1 MPNRVLKESICTS
14 DDMAA
19 LSWFEQALFTRLIVT
34 VDDYGRTDARASIIK
49 GRLFPLDDVKPAEIE
64 KGLKHMEELGMVRL
78 YSVAG
83 KPYLLLTAWTKHQ
96 QPRAKISKFPA
107 PEDACN
113 QLQADA
119 SNCKQMQAD
128 APDKRYTIN
137 DTRYTIN
144 DNNVSCAEP
153 AESDPAPEPE
163 QQQEKNEAPPVITL
177 PLNDGTEYP
186 ILQADVDKWAGL
198 YPAVDVTQELRN
210 MWGWLD
216 ANPAKLKTKKGV
228 RRFVNG
234 WLAKEQNKGG
244 SAPRESPKRNKVGE
258 KLDPNRKSE
267 IEEFSRWAFRE
278 IYADAIIDDLQEN
291 NQEGGSYGDH

>member
-19 LSWFEQALFTRLIVT
+19 LTWFEQALFTRLIVT

-78 YSVAG
+78 YSVSG

-144 DNNVSCAEP
+144 DISCAEP
-153 AESDPAPEPE
+153 AESDTAPEPE
-163 QQQEKNEAPPVITL
+163 QQEKEPSVITL
-177 PLNDGTEYP
+177 TLNDGTEYP
-186 ILQADVDKWAGL
+186 ILQADVDQWAGL
-198 YPAVDVTQELRN
+198 YPAVDVMQELRA
-210 MWGWLD
+210 MRGWLD
-216 ANPAKLKTKKGV
+216 ANPTKRKTKAGV
-228 RRFVNG
+228 RRFINS
-234 WLAKEQNKGG
+234 WLSREQDKGG
-244 SAPRESPKRNKVGE
+244 SAPRVRP
-258 KLDPNRKSE
+258 RKSGKGDPE
-267 IEEFSRWAFRE
+267 SKSRIEEFSDWAFRT
-278 IYADAIIDDLQEN
+278 IYADAIVDT
-291 NQEGGSYGDH
+291 GGV

>member
-34 VDDYGRTDARASIIK
+34 VDDYGRADARASIIK

-83 KPYLLLTAWTKHQ
+83 KPYLLLTAWKKHQ

-107 PEDACN
+107 PEDDCN
-113 QLQADA
+113 QLQADE
-119 SNCKQMQAD
+119 SKCKQMQAD
-128 APDKRYTIN
+128 VPDKRYTIN

-144 DNNVSCAEP
+144 DNNISCAEP

-163 QQQEKNEAPPVITL
+163 QQEKEPPVITL

-216 ANPAKLKTKKGV
+216 ANPTKLKTKKGV
-228 RRFVNG
+228 RRFINS
-234 WLAKEQNKGG
+234 WLSREQDKGG
-244 SAPRESPKRNKVGE
+244 SAPRGNQKKSGKGDPES
-258 KLDPNRKSE
+258 KSHMQ
-267 IEEFSRWAFRE
+267 EFTEWAVRA
-278 IYADAIIDDLQEN
+278 IYAGETDAPPPE
-291 NQEGGSYGDH
+291 S